1 MKRDAIVK
9 SLLSVAHSCLG
20 NFQREIFPIYY
31 SPRHKYSPTGFLP
44 LLYVHLCDCHACVI
58 GVTIITL
65 GVRGLCLT
73 TSLSR
78 WARLGPETVKT
89 DERHSV
95 HKYTLYN
102 FYRSST
108 RVIAEALTSLF
119 RRNFLQC
126 CCEWFSKCWKH
137 FLPLGTPAAYRSY
150 FPAEEN
156 RAEGKVDKSQMK
168 QVVSSYQKSI
178 QL

>member
-1 MKRDAIVK
+1 M
-9 SLLSVAHSCLG
+9 
-20 NFQREIFPIYY
+20 
-31 SPRHKYSPTGFLP
+31 
-44 LLYVHLCDCHACVI
+44 I

-78 WARLGPETVKT
+78 SARWGSETVKT

-108 RVIAEALTSLF
+108 RIIAEALTSLF
-119 RRNFLQC
+119 AL
-126 CCEWFSKCWKH
+126 
-137 FLPLGTPAAYRSY
+137 RSFAVIFY
-150 FPAEEN
+150 NVAESDSQSVEN
-156 RAEGKVDKSQMK
+156 ISGLWGPQLRTVLTSQLK
-168 QVVSSYQKSI
+168 KTELRERWVNHK
-178 QL
+178 